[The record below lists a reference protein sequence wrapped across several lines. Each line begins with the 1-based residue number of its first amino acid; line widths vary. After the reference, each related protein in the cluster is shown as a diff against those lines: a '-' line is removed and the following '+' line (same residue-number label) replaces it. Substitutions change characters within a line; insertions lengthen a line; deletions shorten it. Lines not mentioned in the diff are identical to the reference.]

1 MTCVLYEARLALFTL
16 LILSVQLANSY
27 HSGAPPCRYI
37 PGDARWPS
45 GAKWDKLNA
54 TVGGRLI
61 ATKPL
66 ASVCHDPIYNAAM
79 CSTLKDEWDTPLPFI
94 QAPAE
99 IVTALF
105 QNQSCVPFTSISTP
119 CTLGNYVSFSINV
132 TGVRDAVAGL
142 KFAKDNNIR
151 LVIKNTGHDYLG
163 KSTGKGGLA
172 LWMHNLKSI
181 EIIDSYKS
189 RNYEGPAAKLG
200 AGVIAADAYLAVH
213 QRGYRVVGG
222 SCPTVGLAGGYS
234 QGGGHSSLS
243 GQYGLGADNVLE
255 WEVVTA
261 DGRHLVATPTEH
273 EELFWALSGGG
284 GGTFAVVL
292 SMTTRLHA
300 DGPVGGGLL
309 VLNITQTGPEVYWDT
324 VELFHASLPAIVDT
338 GATVSYQITNS
349 LFIIGAIAAPNR
361 TAAEVT
367 ALLSPV
373 LTSLEAK
380 AAPFLWIPSHFETFY
395 DWFSAAFGPLPLGI
409 FPVGG
414 LTASRLF
421 PRKAVASQPKKV
433 NDALRNTVASGTF
446 HLACLGLNAN
456 ISSASASS
464 TSSSRPAAPPVN
476 AVHPAWRETLMH
488 CIVIADWDW
497 TIPSSTMVAREAELT
512 ARVVPALEA
521 VTPGSGTYLNEANF
535 LQPHWQREFYGANY
549 PRLLD
554 VKRRL
559 DPEGVFY
566 ARTAVGSE
574 AWDADREGRLCRPGK
589 KYGEDD
595 L

>member
-16 LILSVQLANSY
+16 LILSLQLADSY
-27 HSGAPPCRYI
+27 HSGEPPCRYI

-45 GAKWDKLNA
+45 GEKWDKLNA

-61 ATKPL
+61 ATKPV
-66 ASVCHDPIYNAAM
+66 ASVCHDPIYNAAI

-99 IVTALF
+99 IMTALF

-119 CTLGNYVSFSINV
+119 CTLGNYASFSINV

-172 LWMHNLKSI
+172 LWMHNLKSV

-189 RNYEGPAAKLG
+189 RSYKGPAVKLG

-213 QRGYRVVGG
+213 QRGYRIVGG

-361 TAAEVT
+361 TAAQVT

-373 LTSLEAK
+373 LTSLKAK

-395 DWFSAAFGPLPLGI
+395 DC
-409 FPVGG
+409 
-414 LTASRLF
+414 
-421 PRKAVASQPKKV
+421 PR
-433 NDALRNTVASGTF
+433 
-446 HLACLGLNAN
+446 
-456 ISSASASS
+456 
-464 TSSSRPAAPPVN
+464 APPVN

-488 CIVIADWDW
+488 CIVVADWDW
-497 TIPSSTMVAREAELT
+497 TIPYSTMVAREAELT
-512 ARVVPALEA
+512 ERVVPALEA

-535 LQPHWQREFYGANY
+535 LQPHWQREFYGPNY

-554 VKRRL
+554 VKRRF
-559 DPEGVFY
+559 DPDGVFY

-574 AWDADREGRLCRPGK
+574 AWDADAEGRLCRPGK
-589 KYGEDD
+589 KYGER
-595 L
+595 